1 MSAELCENRTKYGLD
16 GALRQLLERKPLD
29 QIRVRELTELC
40 AIRRQSFYY
49 HFPDVYA
56 LFHWSLQ
63 QERVRVVARQTDFL
77 TWQQALRDL
86 LEYTAENRSYYRAIL
101 ENRGRSYLREVLD
114 APLSQLLETTQG
126 YYQSRCGAARVAET
140 EKLQREC
147 CETILLTMI
156 ESWVQQELKQSPEDM
171 ITLLEAAIRQGAM
184 GAAWQNLPQWNN
196 C

>member
-1 MSAELCENRTKYGLD
+1 M
-16 GALRQLLERKPLD
+16 
-29 QIRVRELTELC
+29 
-40 AIRRQSFYY
+40 
-49 HFPDVYA
+49 
-56 LFHWSLQ
+56 
-63 QERVRVVARQTDFL
+63 
-77 TWQQALRDL
+77 
-86 LEYTAENRSYYRAIL
+86 EYTAENRSYYRAIL

-147 CETILLTMI
+147 WETILLTMI

-171 ITLLEAAIRQGAM
+171 IALLETAIRQGAM

>member
-63 QERVRVVARQTDFL
+63 QERARVVARQTDFL

-147 CETILLTMI
+147 WETILLTMI

-171 ITLLEAAIRQGAM
+171 ITLLETAIRQGAM

>member
-63 QERVRVVARQTDFL
+63 QERARVVARQTDFL

-101 ENRGRSYLREVLD
+101 ENRGRSCLREVLD
-114 APLSQLLETTQG
+114 APLSQLLKTTQG
-126 YYQSRCGAARVAET
+126 YYQSRCGAERVAET

-147 CETILLTMI
+147 WETILLTMI

-196 C
+196 R

>member
-56 LFHWSLQ
+56 LFRWSLQ
-63 QERVRVVARQTDFL
+63 QERARVVARQTDFL

-101 ENRGRSYLREVLD
+101 ENRGRSCLREVLD

-147 CETILLTMI
+147 WETILLTMI

-171 ITLLEAAIRQGAM
+171 ITLLETAIRQGAM